1 MPTETPTR
9 ARLPWQAV
17 VAATVLAA
25 LAALLVILVLGGDGG
40 DDDATTRTDSTLEL
54 VPLDGADLEEPL
66 AASVTWPDDGEER
79 PLGDDIVGPTVVN
92 FFASWCTP
100 CIKEMPDFE
109 QVFQQLGGSVDF
121 VGVAVNDRTVDAR
134 RTVEQTGV
142 TYRWARD
149 ARGDVSN
156 AARITQMPATM
167 FVAADGQVVSVHSGA
182 LDADQLLGLIE
193 SELGVTP

>member
-1 MPTETPTR
+1 MSTETPTR

-17 VAATVLAA
+17 VAATVLAS
-25 LAALLVILVLGGDGG
+25 LAALAVIVVMSDAG
-40 DDDATTRTDSTLEL
+40 DDPASSSDGTLEL
-54 VPLDGADLEEPL
+54 VPVDGADLDEPL
-66 AASVTWPDDGEER
+66 AASVTWPDDGGER
-79 PLGDDIVGPTVVN
+79 PLADDIDGPTVVN

-109 QVFQQLGGSVDF
+109 QVFRQLGGSVDF
-121 VGVAVNDRTVDAR
+121 VGVAVNDRTADAR

-167 FVAADGQVVSVHSGA
+167 FVGADGQVVSVHSGA
-182 LDADQLLGLIE
+182 LDADRLLELIE
-193 SELGVTP
+193 SELGVAS

>member
-25 LAALLVILVLGGDGG
+25 LAALLVIVVMSGDGG
-40 DDDATTRTDSTLEL
+40 DDAAPPGDRTLEL
-54 VPLDGADLEEPL
+54 VPVDGADLDEPL
-66 AASVTWPDDGEER
+66 AALVTWPDDGEER
-79 PLGDDIVGPTVVN
+79 PLGDDLDGPAVVN

-100 CIKEMPDFE
+100 CITEMPDFE

-121 VGVAVNDRTVDAR
+121 VGVAVNDRTADAR

-142 TYRWARD
+142 TYPWARD

-182 LDADQLLGLIE
+182 LDAARLLDLID